1 MDGARPA
8 AAVVDCTLAL
18 QALQSFDAIID
29 VRSPSEFAED
39 HIPGALNFPV
49 LDDAERALIGTMHKQ
64 ESAFAARK
72 RGAALVA
79 ANIAR
84 HLQTP
89 VFDQPR
95 DWRPLVYCWRGGQ
108 RSGAMTHVLGR
119 IGWHAQQLDGGY
131 RAYRRSVLVALETL
145 PLPLEFRVI
154 CGTTGSGKSRLLQSL
169 RQAGAQVLDLE
180 DVAQHRGSVLGDLP
194 KAPQPSQKWFES
206 QLWDALR
213 RLDPA
218 RPVFVESESRKIGS
232 LRLPQALIDH
242 MRAAP
247 CIVVTLPLHERV
259 RLLRQEYA
267 HFEDDAATLGTQL
280 DCLTALHG
288 RERISLWKTLAADG
302 RWDEMVERLLVE
314 HYDPAYVR
322 SIERNFRQVGT
333 AVALSLPSADADAFE
348 LAARDLAAMS
358 PQSINPV

>member
-1 MDGARPA
+1 MDGARSA
-8 AAVVDCTLAL
+8 AAVVDCAEAL
-18 QALQSFDAIID
+18 HALQSFNAIID

-64 ESAFAARK
+64 ESAFAARR

-79 ANIAR
+79 GNIAR
-84 HLQTP
+84 HLQAP
-89 VFDQPR
+89 LFDQPR

-119 IGWHAQQLDGGY
+119 VGWHAQQLDGGY
-131 RAYRRSVLVALETL
+131 RAYRRGVLAALETL
-145 PLPLEFRVI
+145 PLPLSFRVI
-154 CGTTGSGKSRLLQSL
+154 CGTTGSGKSRLLGCL
-169 RQAGAQVLDLE
+169 AQAGAQVLDLE
-180 DVAQHRGSVLGDLP
+180 VIAQHRGSVLGDLP
-194 KAPQPSQKWFES
+194 TAPQPSQKWFES
-206 QLWDALR
+206 QLWDALC
-213 RLDPA
+213 RLDPT

-232 LRLPQALIDH
+232 VRLPQALIDH
-242 MRAAP
+242 MRASP
-247 CIVVTLPLHERV
+247 CIVVTLSLPERV

-288 RERISLWKTLAADG
+288 GERIAQWKSLAADG

-314 HYDPAYVR
+314 HYDPAYLR
-322 SIERNFRQVGT
+322 SIERNFRHVGQAA
-333 AVALSLPSADADAFE
+333 AVRLPSADQGAFEQIARE
-348 LAARDLAAMS
+348 LAATSTTGR
-358 PQSINPV
+358 